1 MAMMR
6 ELSFQMVFSALK
18 TGLKDNFLVRLTELD
33 GLALCDVAPQR
44 LNFNRHLL
52 LMPMEL
58 PCSFSMKNILP
69 SSNTLEQ
76 EVAVEC
82 RRLLSPKFLLL

>member
-6 ELSFQMVFSALK
+6 ELSFQMVFSTLEAE
-18 TGLKDNFLVRLTELD
+18 LKDNFLVHLTELD

-58 PCSFSMKNILP
+58 PCSFHEKHP
-69 SSNTLEQ
+69 
-76 EVAVEC
+76 
-82 RRLLSPKFLLL
+82 PKFKYSGAGSSR